1 MYYKEFAI
9 NDATENDILKVYFS
23 AKENFISD
31 KIYGNRNI
39 LEYAD
44 KIRQEHNSIIKES
57 LIDYILDNIVY
68 TDLKKQER
76 SIVHHY
82 LLDLLI
88 YDFEKFKLLLS
99 NSYRGSVR
107 KIYYFNT
114 LSDSDGAVKN
124 IANLLSDLYPICIA

>member
-23 AKENFISD
+23 AKEKFISD
-31 KIYGNRNI
+31 KIYGGRNI

-76 SIVHHY
+76 STVHHY

-114 LSDSDGAVKN
+114 LSDSDGAVKKYSK
-124 IANLLSDLYPICIA
+124 IIIRFIPLLY